1 MDPESATEKQGEL
14 LKAESR
20 SAKAQGQQ
28 RKSGACSAATFS
40 TFRFWPVT
48 APQSAQERQDK
59 P

>member
-1 MDPESATEKQGEL
+1 MDAGSANSKQGKPE
-14 LKAESR
+14 KAPSDSGKGQR
-20 SAKAQGQQ
+20 QQ

-48 APQSAQERQDK
+48 APQTPQERQKK